1 MIKILHVEDDAD
13 IREIAQLA
21 LGLSGDFEVVQS
33 ASGEEALLMVQ
44 AFIPDVLL
52 LDVMMPGMTGRQTL
66 ERMREIPA
74 LEKTPAIFMTARAQ
88 NSEVEEGRV
97 ESLRRGVRH
106 SDPAHADVSG
116 IHLGGCL
123 LRDKATAWAALETCG
138 GGPAASPPIPNAK
151 NAPCGARVPCS

>member
-88 NSEVEEGRV
+88 NSEVEELRGLGAAEV
-97 ESLRRGVRH
+97 ISKPFDPMSLG
-106 SDPAHADVSG
+106 DQ
-116 IHLGGCL
+116 I
-123 LRDKATAWAALETCG
+123 KAALKAYAE
-138 GGPAASPPIPNAK
+138 A
-151 NAPCGARVPCS
+151 

>member
-44 AFIPDVLL
+44 AFVPDVLL

-66 ERMREIPA
+66 ERMREMPA

-88 NSEVEEGRV
+88 NSEVEE
-97 ESLRRGVRH
+97 
-106 SDPAHADVSG
+106 
-116 IHLGGCL
+116 
-123 LRDKATAWAALETCG
+123 LRDLGAAEVISKPFDPMSLGDQIKAALKAYAE
-138 GGPAASPPIPNAK
+138 A
-151 NAPCGARVPCS
+151 

>member
-88 NSEVEEGRV
+88 NSEVEELRGYRWMSHLQKWRASM
-97 ESLRRGVRH
+97 SLG
-106 SDPAHADVSG
+106 DQ
-116 IHLGGCL
+116 I
-123 LRDKATAWAALETCG
+123 KAALKAYAE
-138 GGPAASPPIPNAK
+138 A
-151 NAPCGARVPCS
+151 